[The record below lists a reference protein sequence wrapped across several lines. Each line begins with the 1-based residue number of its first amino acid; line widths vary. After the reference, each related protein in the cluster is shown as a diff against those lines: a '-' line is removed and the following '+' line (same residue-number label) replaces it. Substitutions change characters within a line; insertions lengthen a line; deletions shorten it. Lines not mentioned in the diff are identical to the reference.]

1 MRQSNTISSGT
12 TFTAYLTDPRLWDC
26 FIVGWYTNGPAKGG
40 SEFFCFFFNVLLI
53 YSSHQVKRCWFQIC
67 ECKMLLPF

>member
-40 SEFFCFFFNVLLI
+40 SEFCFLFFQCFANLFITSSKTLL
-53 YSSHQVKRCWFQIC
+53 VPD
-67 ECKMLLPF
+67 L